1 MGLGSLPLWEDH
13 AVLIT
18 LLFVDRPLGDV
29 GLDCVAALPLLP
41 TSLCFHLY
49 ISSCRRH
56 FLVGSSHFQQWLFCT

>member
-1 MGLGSLPLWEDH
+1 MGLGSLTLWENH

-41 TSLCFHLY
+41 TSVLPSLY
-49 ISSCRRH
+49 
-56 FLVGSSHFQQWLFCT
+56 L